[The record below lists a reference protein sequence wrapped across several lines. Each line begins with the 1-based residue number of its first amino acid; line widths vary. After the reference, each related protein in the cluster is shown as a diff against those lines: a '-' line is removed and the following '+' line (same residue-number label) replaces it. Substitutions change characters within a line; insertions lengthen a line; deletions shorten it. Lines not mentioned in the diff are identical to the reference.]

1 MGIPCV
7 ASNLEGPAEVLRNG
21 EYGTLFTPGDSEDL
35 AQKLVQVMDTLPQKR
50 EVAGKALA
58 YVNESYSI
66 VTMCDRLEQ
75 VMKE

>member
-7 ASNLEGPAEVLRNG
+7 ASNLEGPAEVLRGG
-21 EYGTLFTPGDSEDL
+21 EYGTLFTPADSEDL
-35 AQKLVQVMDTLPQKR
+35 AQKLAYVMDNLPEKQQ
-50 EVAGKALA
+50 VAEKALA

-75 VMKE
+75 VMQE